1 MTKQF
6 LRLLLVVGFLLNVQ
20 SLFAVCGTTDYSGGS
35 GRLYDIKYFVL
46 VLCYYTSLIVETLA
60 GILSIYS
67 ATQIYIKMNTGEDGI
82 TKSILVLVGAILFLL
97 GSVIV
102 LPSFFGVGYGSGAF
116 KYI

>member
-35 GRLYDIKYFVL
+35 GRLYDMTTFVL

-60 GILSIYS
+60 GILSSYR
-67 ATQIYIKMNTGEDGI
+67 YDTGAAP
-82 TKSILVLVGAILFLL
+82 SP
-97 GSVIV
+97 GSYGSIV
-102 LPSFFGVGYGSGAF
+102 LYVGTASPSPLPSCISYYGYVGD
-116 KYI
+116 

>member
-6 LRLLLVVGFLLNVQ
+6 LRLLLVVVFLFNVQ
-20 SLFAVCGTTDYSGGS
+20 FSFAVCGTTDYSGGS
-35 GRLYDIKYFVL
+35 GRLYDMTSFVL
-46 VLCYYTSLIVETLA
+46 VLCYYTMLIVETLA

-102 LPSFFGVGYGSGAF
+102 LPAFFGVEVTSVH
-116 KYI
+116 